1 MQRTFA
7 TLIVASAAGLL
18 AGCSSTPV
26 DSASAK
32 PVPADRTFAFQQD
45 VPGGAMLV
53 VSRDNGFWA
62 SGGCYATVLIDGK
75 KAARINTGESVTLK
89 VKPGRHIV
97 GISGDEEG
105 NGVCAFQVGQP
116 LKETASEL
124 SAGEIQKFRI
134 SGTQNG
140 TDIRPSSI

>member
-1 MQRTFA
+1 MHRILLT
-7 TLIVASAAGLL
+7 AAAVLL

-26 DSASAK
+26 EPGSAK
-32 PVPADRTFAFQQD
+32 RVPAVRVYAYQAA
-45 VPGGAMLV
+45 VPGGATLV

-62 SGGCYATVLIDGK
+62 SGGCLATVLIDGK
-75 KAARINTGESVTLK
+75 KVSRMDTGEIVKFK

-97 GISGDEEG
+97 GIAGDDEG
-105 NGVCAFQVGQP
+105 NGLCAMQIGQP
-116 LKETASEL
+116 VKETAAEVS
-124 SAGEIQKFRI
+124 SGETQKFRI